1 MKLLIA
7 DDHAIVREGLKQ
19 IISEIPEIDFI
30 DEASDGFDVF
40 NKLKH
45 ESFQMLLLDISM
57 PGKSGLD
64 VLKEVKDI
72 YPNLPVLVLSVHS
85 EEQYA
90 KRVLRAGASGFIPKH
105 ADPDELKRAIIKV
118 MQGRKYI
125 SNHFAEILADEIGR
139 TENEDSYETL
149 SDREF
154 QVFKLLAKGYSNKE
168 ISERL
173 FLSDKTVST
182 YKARIFEK
190 MNISN
195 NAELIKYAIEHNLLE
210 E

>member
-7 DDHAIVREGLKQ
+7 DDHAIVREGLKR

-30 DEASDGFDVF
+30 DEASNGFDVF
-40 NKLKH
+40 DKLKNQN
-45 ESFQMLLLDISM
+45 FQMLLLDISM

-64 VLKEVKDI
+64 VLKEVKDA
-72 YPNLPVLVLSVHS
+72 YPNLPVLVLSIHS

-118 MQGRKYI
+118 MHGKKYI
-125 SNHFAEILADEIGR
+125 SNHFAEILADEIGG
-139 TENEDSYETL
+139 TEIKNSLEIL

-154 QVFKLLAKGYSNKE
+154 QVFKLLAKGYTNKE

-182 YKARIFEK
+182 YKTRILEK
-190 MNISN
+190 LNIGN
-195 NAELIKYAIEHNLLE
+195 NAELIKYAIDHNLIE

>member
-40 NKLKH
+40 NKLKN
-45 ESFQMLLLDISM
+45 ENFQMLLLDISM

-105 ADPDELKRAIIKV
+105 ADPDELKSAIIKV
-118 MQGRKYI
+118 MQGKKYI
-125 SNHFAEILADEIGR
+125 SNHFAEILADEISK
-139 TENEDSYETL
+139 TETEDGYKTL

-195 NAELIKYAIEHNLLE
+195 NAELIKYAIKHNLLE